1 VDKRYIVERQGK
13 PFVLYAGL
21 LDEAHSQG
29 LKAIRTQLIQ
39 APSVEN
45 SNTAICFAEVTTDR
59 GTFTGLGDASS
70 ENVSRMIAPHLLR
83 MAETRAKARALRDA
97 VNVGIAALEELGDD
111 EQPTPK
117 QITPIRPASTPT
129 RQQPATN
136 NWRGDTQL

>member
-70 ENVSRMIAPHLLR
+70 ENVSRMIAPHMLR

-97 VNVGIAALEELGDD
+97 VNVGITALEELGDD
-111 EQPTPK
+111 EPPAQKQSAPGRPTSV
-117 QITPIRPASTPT
+117 QSW
-129 RQQPATN
+129 QQAGN
-136 NWRGDTQL
+136 DNRRGEPR